1 MASKIAPGRK
11 AASAVKSRRATAST
25 TTNDVPTALTETLD
39 NVLNQ
44 LQSPKLFPFGITK
57 INLTLSLPGNISAS
71 INVEGPGSGKAPGV
85 HDSLLGGLM
94 RVANVDIGASDAD
107 RAKAYVLI
115 VEQALLELDG
125 VKKDNVIRF
134 LVRTGWH
141 EGAKLTAR
149 VQVGGGPARSFLQ
162 MEPGAAKDGI
172 LRASAKGWSAAVA
185 AAGSISETDLSE
197 AADDLVLGSPWP
209 SGNRVE
215 SALKT
220 YDLFGVEVGR
230 AYLSASPT
238 QIPTDRT
245 AQANY
250 WESEWHRVSAPA
262 KKAQWLANA
271 RVVDALLG
279 WI

>member
-1 MASKIAPGRK
+1 MASKTQPGRK
-11 AASAVKSRRATAST
+11 AAPAVKLRRTTAPTAT
-25 TTNDVPTALTETLD
+25 NEVPTALTETLG
-39 NVLNQ
+39 NVLSQ

-71 INVEGPGSGKAPGV
+71 INVEGPSSGKA
-85 HDSLLGGLM
+85 LGIHGSFI
-94 RVANVDIGASDAD
+94 RVANVDISASDAD
-107 RAKAYVLI
+107 RANAYVLI

-125 VKKDNVIRF
+125 VKKDNVVRF

-162 MEPGAAKDGI
+162 MEPGAAKDGV
-172 LRASAKGWSAAVA
+172 LRAKAKGWSAAVA
-185 AAGSISETDLSE
+185 AAGSMSETDLSA
-197 AADDLVLGSPWP
+197 AADDLALGSPWP
-209 SGNRVE
+209 GGNLVE

-238 QIPTDRT
+238 QIPTDWAAASFMDTLLRC
-245 AQANY
+245 
-250 WESEWHRVSAPA
+250 EVKSEVGYGDQ
-262 KKAQWLANA
+262 KAIQPG
-271 RVVDALLG
+271 VQS
-279 WI
+279 